1 MIIQYEHHG
10 TMVHV
15 KKKLKGRHKN
25 SCLCFAPCELFKPNT
40 TENCPI
46 AEKVYALCVNQS
58 LVLPVWE
65 CPQFRPKVKNDGA

>member
-10 TMVHV
+10 ATVNV

-25 SCLCFAPCELFKPNT
+25 SCLCFA
-40 TENCPI
+40 NCRFFRPDSGSFNCQI
-46 AEKVYALCVNQS
+46 AQQVYELCVKES

-65 CPQFRPKVKNDGA
+65 CPQYEAQK